1 MIKYTPSNQLT
12 LVGFSHPFDQELST
26 TNRWVK
32 LAKII
37 PWDALAA
44 VYSKSLNTTCGRES
58 IDVRMVIGA
67 IIIKHKL
74 DLDDR
79 GTVAMISENIYLQ
92 YFCGLTSLQTQEPFH
107 PTVFVDIRKRMGIYD
122 FDLWNALIIKKA
134 DDLKPKKKK
143 MISPNNEDDEDDEDD
158 YASQKTALPKNKG
171 TLKIDATVANHK
183 IVYPTDAGLLNTA
196 RKETERFIDLLY
208 KQSAIKKPRDY
219 RRIARTE
226 YLVFSK
232 KRRKSKKEI
241 RKFIGKQLNYVKRN
255 LTYIKKLLDNIEGI
269 KTAEVLVEI
278 FPMKNPHPSKFPLP
292 KRDQKIYWVVQHL
305 YVQQRYMYQ
314 EKIHSVKD
322 RIVNIYQPYVRPIP
336 RGKDKA
342 STEFGAKISASVVD
356 GMTRVEHLSWDQ
368 FNEASDL
375 ELQVNMYTKTFGQ
388 YPELVL
394 ADQIYLNRK
403 NRNWLKE
410 KGIRIVGKPLG
421 RPKKVILTAY
431 QKRKLKK
438 ERNQRNHIEGK
449 FGQAKNAYGLSSIK
463 AKRSDTSQSWIGAI
477 FFVMNLISLGK
488 IAEQYAIF
496 CALFKKWSAFTVFRL
511 TKVCF
516 CEFSTTSYNPNQ
528 KYRKLKLK
536 CP

>member
-1 MIKYTPSNQLT
+1 MIKYTPANQLT
-12 LVGFSHPFDQELST
+12 LIGFSHPFNQELSA
-26 TNRWVK
+26 TNRWVR

-92 YFCGLTSLQTQEPFH
+92 YFCGLTSFQTQEPFH

-134 DDLKPKKKK
+134 DALKPTKKK
-143 MISPNNEDDEDDEDD
+143 MISPKKNNDD
-158 YASQKTALPKNKG
+158 SQKTTLPKNKG

-183 IVYPTDAGLLNTA
+183 IVFPTDAGLLNTA
-196 RKETERFIDLLY
+196 RKETERFIDVLY
-208 KQSAIKKPRDY
+208 KQSALKKPRDY

-241 RKFIGKQLNYVKRN
+241 RKFIGKQLNYLKRN
-255 LTYIKKLLDNIEGI
+255 LTYIEKLLDNIESI
-269 KTAEVLVEI
+269 KKEEVLVGI
-278 FPMKNPHPSKFPLP
+278 FPMKNPDPSKFPLP

-305 YVQQRYMYQ
+305 YVQQQYMYQ

-322 RIVNIYQPYVRPIP
+322 RIVNIYQPYLRPIP

-356 GMTRVEHLSWDQ
+356 GMSRVEHVSWDQ

-375 ELQVNMYTKTFGQ
+375 ELQVNRYTKTFGH

-410 KGIRIVGKPLG
+410 RGIRIVGKPLG
-421 RPKKVILTAY
+421 RPKKETLTAY

-477 FFVMNLISLGK
+477 FFVMNLISLEK
-488 IAEQYAIF
+488 IAKQYAIF
-496 CALFKKWSAFTVFRL
+496 CAIFKNWRDLTLFRL
-511 TKVCF
+511 TKVF
-516 CEFSTTSYNPNQ
+516 FV
-528 KYRKLKLK
+528 KL
-536 CP
+536 